1 MEYESASKGTQYE
14 AMITVSASCCSLHF
28 SPGGNMDEPEIQT
41 NEFRILVI
49 MLDSIWNKT
58 EIKKSEG

>member
-1 MEYESASKGTQYE
+1 
-14 AMITVSASCCSLHF
+14 
-28 SPGGNMDEPEIQT
+28 MDEPEIQT

>member
-1 MEYESASKGTQYE
+1 
-14 AMITVSASCCSLHF
+14 
-28 SPGGNMDEPEIQT
+28 MDEPEIQI

-49 MLDSIWNKT
+49 MLDSTRNKT

>member
-1 MEYESASKGTQYE
+1 
-14 AMITVSASCCSLHF
+14 
-28 SPGGNMDEPEIQT
+28 MDEPEIQT

-49 MLDSIWNKT
+49 MLDSIRNKT

>member
-1 MEYESASKGTQYE
+1 
-14 AMITVSASCCSLHF
+14 
-28 SPGGNMDEPEIQT
+28 MDEPEIQI

-49 MLDSIWNKT
+49 MLDSTWNKT